1 VIFPTVCT
9 IDSRGDNG
17 RERQFVNHIMSN
29 FSGPKQPSG
38 DWELFLGMWE
48 RANLVRA
55 FFWTQRANDEKILLT
70 HFLARLRRYFGADF
84 CFGMLRVS
92 EESLVEVGV
101 PEAGLSHLPQDFS
114 RHCLES
120 VASSRAPV
128 TWKDA
133 GIGPGFRS
141 AVVAPLRAPTG
152 SSFGFLMLGY
162 SRARSYSAIEL
173 FLLQALA
180 GELSWVVR
188 DLAARKSQQQNLGA
202 TSHGVKNALQVII
215 GSTALIRQKVRDV
228 PGAECDKHLEGIES
242 AVQQIIDRIR
252 VLPDISPAEGE
263 ERRPAGTDDIAS
275 VVSQS
280 LASCQRTVKER
291 GIDVEVVYAPDSP
304 TGASI
309 IPERVKGILSALVDN
324 AALATRNE
332 TVRLTVRRGDADLE
346 LIVKGME
353 SNRVADKLKSL
364 FEAASRLEGAR
375 DEPGGGLVRVR
386 EYLDNA
392 GGDVYLKS
400 RPGEAAEFVV
410 RLPIERGA
418 PAGRL

>member
-1 VIFPTVCT
+1 MIFPTVRT
-9 IDSRGDNG
+9 DNRGGNG
-17 RERQFVNHIMSN
+17 RESRIVKRIMST

-38 DWELFLGMWE
+38 DWESFLGMWE

-70 HFLARLRRYFGADF
+70 HFLARLRRYFGVDF
-84 CFGMLRVS
+84 CFGVLSVS
-92 EESLVEVGV
+92 EDKLVEVGV

-114 RHCLES
+114 RRCLES

-133 GIGPGFRS
+133 GIGLGFRS
-141 AVVAPLRAPTG
+141 TVVAPLRAPTG
-152 SSFGFLMLGY
+152 SSFGFLMLGHSRPRNY
-162 SRARSYSAIEL
+162 SVIEL

-188 DLAARKSQQQNLGA
+188 DLAARKSQQHKLAA

-215 GSTALIRQKVRDV
+215 GNAALIRQRVRDLS
-228 PGAECDKHLEGIES
+228 GGDCDKPLEGIEA
-242 AVQQIIDRIR
+242 AVQQIIDRVRI
-252 VLPDISPAEGE
+252 LPDVSPTEAEE
-263 ERRPAGTDDIAS
+263 ARPAAADDIAHM
-275 VVSQS
+275 VSQS
-280 LASCQRTVKER
+280 LASCQRTAKER
-291 GIDVEVVYAPDSP
+291 GIDVEVVYTADSP
-304 TGASI
+304 TGAPV
-309 IPERVKGILSALVDN
+309 IPDRVQGILSALVDS

-332 TVRLTVRRGDADLE
+332 TVRLTVRRGDTDLE

-353 SNRVADKLKSL
+353 SNRVADKLNAL

-375 DEPGGGLVRVR
+375 DEHGGGLVRVR

-400 RPGEAAEFVV
+400 RPGEATEFVV
-410 RLPIERGA
+410 RLPIERSA
-418 PAGRL
+418 